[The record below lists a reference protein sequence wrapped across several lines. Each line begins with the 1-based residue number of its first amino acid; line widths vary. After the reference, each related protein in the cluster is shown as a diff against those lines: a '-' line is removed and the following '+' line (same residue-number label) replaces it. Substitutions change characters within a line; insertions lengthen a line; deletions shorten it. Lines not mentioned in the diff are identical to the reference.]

1 MENVQLVFRVMTA
14 AFALGVI
21 WPVLD
26 RRRAWSVY
34 GSLGLAMLG
43 CAITLGWAV
52 SVFRQSVEQSK
63 GVSLWSGN
71 LLIAGQELLFPW
83 EIRVDYLSAFF
94 MVLIASFA
102 MVVALYSFSAL
113 QTDHYR
119 LYSHRIAAALNLFVW
134 STLLVVLV
142 NDIFFLLAVLEVMT
156 LSFGFL
162 ALYKHTLYLDQDS
175 TDEVKG
181 KDARQAGPVYMI
193 ISHAGTAFLF
203 PALLLP
209 AAAAGGF
216 SFDALRGN
224 ADNLSPSVA
233 TLIFLLTFIGLGI
246 RAGLTPAH
254 FWVSLVHPASP
265 TPTHALSLGISIKV
279 GIYLMIRCFFQFLS
293 PQPWWGYV
301 VVVVAVATALI
312 NVRYAITS
320 HDLKTALAYHS
331 VENIGIITAAIG
343 VALIFAP
350 PGFGTTETIV
360 FLYLAKFS
368 PLAMLALAAG
378 LYHLLNHA
386 VFKGLLYLATGAIDA
401 LTGQVVEIE
410 KLGGLIKIY
419 PWTAAA
425 FWVGSVAIA
434 GFPPFN
440 GFISEWLTLYSF
452 LGGMAAFK
460 FNESGWELAIII
472 FSFLGLVASFALT
485 AFCFVKLAGLVL
497 LGQPR
502 LAEAER
508 AGWRKTDAPWPMRI
522 GMVGLSVLCL
532 LLGVFPAAVLP
543 WLLKVVGSVLGRPGV
558 LAPIISLD
566 QNQLLL
572 PVIAKISQLAI
583 YPVLLMVIFGV
594 IGLIGGNVFS
604 RKPRTLHPA
613 SPWHGGEAYHPQTTQ
628 YTGAALSSLIRGTVP
643 LGHSLPEKDEAQ
655 DYLPARIDLSRSRDY
670 PQVEVEFFRVGYNRI
685 IVWCLEK
692 SRQAGELI
700 QNGDLR
706 RYVFYIFLSN
716 VVVLLLFL
724 WLGGGDG

>member
-1 MENVQLVFRVMTA
+1 MDDVQLVFRVMTA
-14 AFALGVI
+14 AFVLGAI
-21 WPVLD
+21 WPALD
-26 RRRAWSVY
+26 RRRTRSVY

-52 SVFRQSVEQSK
+52 SVFRQSVAQIKS
-63 GVSLWSGN
+63 VSLWSGR

-94 MVLIASFA
+94 MALIASFA

-119 LYSHRIAAALNLFVW
+119 WYSHRIAAALNLFVW

-142 NDIFFLLAVLEVMT
+142 NDIFFLLAALEVMT
-156 LSFGFL
+156 LAFGFL
-162 ALYKHTLYLDQDS
+162 ALYKHTLYLNQDS
-175 TDEVKG
+175 TDVVKG

-203 PALLLP
+203 PALLLL
-209 AAAAGGF
+209 ASAAGGF

-224 ADNLSPSVA
+224 ADQVSGPVPNLV
-233 TLIFLLTFIGLGI
+233 FLLAFIGLGLRI
-246 RAGLTPAH
+246 GLTPAH

-293 PQPWWGYV
+293 PHPWWGYV

-312 NVRYAITS
+312 NVRYAIAS

-350 PGFGTTETIV
+350 PH
-360 FLYLAKFS
+360 LAEFF
-368 PLAMLALAAG
+368 PLVVLALVAG

-425 FWVGSVAIA
+425 FLIGSVAIA

-452 LGGMAAFK
+452 LGGMTAFK

-485 AFCFVKLAGLVL
+485 AFCFVKLAGLTL

-543 WLLKVVGSVLGRPGV
+543 WLLKVVGSVLDRPGV
-558 LAPIISLD
+558 LAPIIIRE
-566 QNQLLL
+566 QNQLIL
-572 PVIAKISQLAI
+572 PAVAEISQLAI
-583 YPVLLMVIFGV
+583 YPVLLMAIFGV
-594 IGLIGGNVFS
+594 IGLIGGNAFS
-604 RKPRTLHPA
+604 RKHRTIYPA
-613 SPWHGGEAYHPQTTQ
+613 SPWHGGEAYTPQTMQ

-643 LGHSLPEKDEAQ
+643 LGRSLPEKDDAP

-685 IVWCLEK
+685 IAWSLEK